1 MTCRDNG
8 STVRAYYIKKDGST
22 QQLESAYLCM
32 ESPIRSN
39 HRLSED
45 FRDTAYLRHRRF
57 LLVFRMM
64 CPYDTTA
71 VGSPSRG
78 EKRKNEHYQ
87 KKVIYRS

>member
-8 STVRAYYIKKDGST
+8 STVRAYFIRADGSA

-57 LLVFRMM
+57 VFGVS
-64 CPYDTTA
+64 YDVTLRYH
-71 VGSPSRG
+71 VCLEHVKG
-78 EKRKNEHYQ
+78 EKE
-87 KKVIYRS
+87 KK